1 MKRLELSMLLAL
13 IFTVIL
19 SFVSFEG
26 ECKEI
31 RSSVLR
37 MHVLA
42 NSDSEEDQSLKLAVR
57 DRLLKETEELFASAQ
72 IKEEAETAAIERI
85 SYLEAAAKDE
95 IQKHGFDY
103 DVKIEVGEA
112 WFDTREYGN
121 ITLPAGNYEAV
132 NVYIGKAEGKN
143 WWCVMFPQL
152 CLPAACGDELESVLT
167 EEQSNITQ
175 GDYKVEFYL
184 VELFQKLFR

>member
-13 IFTVIL
+13 AFAVLL
-19 SFVSFEG
+19 SFASFEK
-26 ECKEI
+26 ECGEI

-37 MHVLA
+37 MHVIA
-42 NSDSEEDQSLKLAVR
+42 NSDSEEDQALKLIVR
-57 DRLLKETEELFASAQ
+57 DRLLSESEELFSSSET
-72 IKEEAETAAIERI
+72 KEEAETAAKENIAL
-85 SYLEAAAKDE
+85 LEAAAREE
-95 IQKHGFDY
+95 IAMRGYDY
-103 DVKIEVGEA
+103 DVRIEVGKA
-112 WFDTREYGN
+112 WFDTRHYGE

-152 CLPAACGDELESVLT
+152 CLPAAEGNELETVLT
-167 EEQSNITQ
+167 DEQTNITL
-175 GDYKVEFYL
+175 GDYEVEFYL

>member
-13 IFTVIL
+13 VFAAVL
-19 SFVSFEG
+19 SFASFES

-31 RSSVLR
+31 RQSVLR

-42 NSDSEEDQSLKLAVR
+42 NSDSEEDQELKLSVR
-57 DRLLKETEELFASAQ
+57 DRLLAETEELFASAQ
-72 IKEEAETAAIERI
+72 TKEEAESAAKEAIPM
-85 SYLEAAAKDE
+85 LEAAAKDE
-95 IQKHGFDY
+95 IQKQGYDY
-103 DVKIEVGEA
+103 DVKIEIGKA
-112 WFDTREYGN
+112 WFDTREYGD

-152 CLPAACGDELESVLT
+152 CLPAASGDELEAVLT

-175 GDYKVEFYL
+175 GDYEVEFYL

>member
-1 MKRLELSMLLAL
+1 MLFAL
-13 IFTVIL
+13 VFAVVL

-31 RSSVLR
+31 RKSVLR

-42 NSDSEEDQSLKLAVR
+42 NSDSEEDQALKLKVR
-57 DRLLKETEELFASAQ
+57 DRLLKETEELFASAET
-72 IKEEAETAAIERI
+72 KEDAENAAKEKIP
-85 SYLEAAAKDE
+85 YLEAAARDE
-95 IQKHGFDY
+95 IKKQGFDY
-103 DVKIEVGEA
+103 DVRIEIGKA
-112 WFDTREYGN
+112 WFDTRHYGE

-132 NVYIGKAEGKN
+132 NVYIGKGEGKN

-152 CLPAACGDELESVLT
+152 CLPTACGDELEGVLS
-167 EEQSNITQ
+167 EEQSNITK
-175 GDYKVEFYL
+175 GDYEVEFYL

>member
-42 NSDSEEDQSLKLAVR
+42 NSDSEEDQNLKLAVR

-72 IKEEAETAAIERI
+72 TKEEAEAAAIERI

-95 IQKHGFDY
+95 IQKHGYDY
-103 DVKIEVGEA
+103 DVKIEVGKA

-121 ITLPAGNYEAV
+121 ITLPAGNYKAV

-175 GDYKVEFYL
+175 GDYKIEFYL

>member
-13 IFTVIL
+13 VFAAVL
-19 SFVSFEG
+19 SFASFES

-31 RSSVLR
+31 RQSVLR

-42 NSDSEEDQSLKLAVR
+42 NSDSEEDQALKLSVR
-57 DRLLKETEELFASAQ
+57 DRLLAETEELFASAKT
-72 IKEEAETAAIERI
+72 KEEAENAAKEAIPM
-85 SYLEAAAKDE
+85 LEAAAKEE
-95 IQKHGFDY
+95 IQKQGYDY
-103 DVKIEVGEA
+103 DVKIEIGKA
-112 WFDTREYGN
+112 WFDTREYGD

-152 CLPAACGDELESVLT
+152 CLPAAGGDELEAVLT
-167 EEQSNITQ
+167 EEQSNITK
-175 GDYKVEFYL
+175 GDYEVEFYL

>member
-1 MKRLELSMLLAL
+1 MLFAL
-13 IFTVIL
+13 IFAAVL

-26 ECKEI
+26 ECKGI
-31 RSSVLR
+31 RKSVLR

-42 NSDSEEDQSLKLAVR
+42 NSDSEEDQALKLKVR
-57 DRLLKETEELFASAQ
+57 DRLLAETEELFSSSET
-72 IKEEAETAAIERI
+72 KEEAENTAKESIP
-85 SYLEAAAKDE
+85 YLESAAKDE
-95 IQKHGFDY
+95 IEKNGYDY
-103 DVKIEVGEA
+103 DVRIEIGKA
-112 WFDTREYGN
+112 WFDTRHYGE
-121 ITLPAGNYEAV
+121 ITLPAGSYEAV

-152 CLPAACGDELESVLT
+152 CLPAADGNELSEVLT
-167 EEQSNITQ
+167 EEQTNITQ

>member
-1 MKRLELSMLLAL
+1 MLLAL
-13 IFTVIL
+13 VFAAVL
-19 SFVSFEG
+19 SFASFES

-31 RSSVLR
+31 RQSVLR

-42 NSDSEEDQSLKLAVR
+42 NSDSEEDQALKLSVR
-57 DRLLKETEELFASAQ
+57 DRLLAETEELFASAKT
-72 IKEEAETAAIERI
+72 KEEAENAAKEAIPM
-85 SYLEAAAKDE
+85 LEAAAKEE
-95 IQKHGFDY
+95 IQKQGYDY
-103 DVKIEVGEA
+103 DVKIEIGKA
-112 WFDTREYGN
+112 WFDTREYGD

-152 CLPAACGDELESVLT
+152 CLPAAGGDELEAVLT
-167 EEQSNITQ
+167 EEQSNITK
-175 GDYKVEFYL
+175 GDYEVEFYL

>member
-1 MKRLELSMLLAL
+1 MLFAL
-13 IFTVIL
+13 VFAVIL

-26 ECKEI
+26 ECEEI
-31 RSSVLR
+31 RQSVLR

-42 NSDSEEDQSLKLAVR
+42 NSDSKEDQELKLKVR
-57 DRLLKETEELFASAQ
+57 DRLLAETEELFSSAST
-72 IKEEAETAAIERI
+72 KEEAENAAKENIAL
-85 SYLEAAAKDE
+85 LESAAKDE
-95 IQKHGFDY
+95 ICRQGFDY
-103 DVKIEVGEA
+103 DVRIEIGKA
-112 WFDTREYGN
+112 WFDTRHYGE

-152 CLPAACGDELESVLT
+152 CLPTACGDELDSVLT

-175 GDYKVEFYL
+175 GNYEVELYL
-184 VELFQKLFR
+184 VELFQKLIR